1 MESITK
7 NGVSTTRTNGQ
18 EQYTRFVA
26 GAFRGTIYYQ
36 YDYRHTDGELF
47 STVAKSLEEC
57 RRRRDEWSNK
67 KTTI

>member
-47 STVAKSLEEC
+47 SSIAESLKEC
-57 RRRRDEWSNK
+57 REKRDKWLINK
-67 KTTI
+67 V

>member
-36 YDYRHTDGELF
+36 YDYRHNDGELF
-47 STVAKSLEEC
+47 SSIAESLKEC
-57 RRRRDEWSNK
+57 REERDKWLINK
-67 KTTI
+67 A